1 VGIMGIVGI
10 VVQGIVVQSEGCIGN
25 WSSCGAGYDGECNDQ
40 RSGQATSI
48 PRYWCNMLVS

>member
-1 VGIMGIVGI
+1 MGIMGIVGI